1 MIHVESL
8 TKIFRTHKKDAG
20 LVGSIKSLFNRQY
33 TEFKAADSVTFSIPE
48 GALVGM
54 LGANGAGK
62 TTTLKM
68 LSGLLYPT
76 SGIATVMGYVPWQR
90 DNEFRRN
97 FSLVMGQRNQL
108 WWDLPAADSFLLNK
122 EMYRI
127 SDVDYKSRLLKMS
140 EHLDIAD
147 KLHVQVRKLS
157 LGNA

>member
-90 DNEFRRN
+90 EMNSVGIFH
-97 FSLVMGQRNQL
+97 LL
-108 WWDLPAADSFLLNK
+108 WGKEINCGGICLPLIHF
-122 EMYRI
+122 Y
-127 SDVDYKSRLLKMS
+127 
-140 EHLDIAD
+140 
-147 KLHVQVRKLS
+147 
-157 LGNA
+157 